1 MIYTIV
7 WLDLQIEHLVV
18 LSKKVIPN
26 EIFKNEIISLLGNLF
41 LVLNLEEATIHL
53 SETEFGITC
62 TFG

>member
-18 LSKKVIPN
+18 LSKKVIPMKYL
-26 EIFKNEIISLLGNLF
+26 IMKLYLLGNLF